1 MISSKLY
8 KENTP
13 TFVKAS
19 RGESVALDR
28 VIVVK
33 VTRVLVSLKMC
44 LRVKGE
50 IPKCQSEAAW
60 ISVSVLTRV

>member
-8 KENTP
+8 KEENTP

-33 VTRVLVSLKMC
+33 VTRVLVSSKMC
-44 LRVKGE
+44 LRVKG
-50 IPKCQSEAAW
+50 
-60 ISVSVLTRV
+60 

>member
-8 KENTP
+8 KEENTS

-33 VTRVLVSLKMC
+33 VTRVLVSSKMC
-44 LRVKGE
+44 LRVKG
-50 IPKCQSEAAW
+50 
-60 ISVSVLTRV
+60 